1 VNEYLNV
8 INPEDR
14 AESLREIQDVIDCV
28 MMGKKQLKYN
38 DFKEI
43 TETICSDIFLC
54 VICY

>member
-1 VNEYLNV
+1 MTA
-8 INPEDR
+8 INSEDR

-28 MMGKKQLKYN
+28 MMGKKQLTFN

-54 VICY
+54 VIDYRYTA